1 MGAVFPDVSL
11 GVDLSAFINGIGTL
25 TIHLAKNNVV
35 ITRGS
40 LITDFVEANF
50 SGYAAQ
56 VIGTFGAP
64 VYDATNH
71 RYTITAPPATFQ
83 NSTGAVGNSIYAIY
97 VTDASGHL
105 IFAEEVVGGPST
117 PVDMTTSGRTYIY
130 TPVIAD
136 YSFYSTSP

>member
-1 MGAVFPDVSL
+1 MGAVFPDTSL
-11 GVDLSAFINGIGTL
+11 GVSLSAFINGIGQL

-35 ITRGS
+35 ITRAT

-50 SGYAAQ
+50 SGYSPQ
-56 VIGTFGAP
+56 IIGTFGAP

-71 RYTITAPPATFQ
+71 RFTITAPGCMFQ

-97 VTDASGHL
+97 VTDVSGHL
-105 IFAEEVVGGPST
+105 IFAEEVAGGPST
-117 PVDMTTSGRTYIY
+117 PVDMTTAGRVYIY
-130 TPVIAD
+130 TPIIAD